1 VSLAPTILVPVISTP
16 VQPDLQA
23 AAEIRLTP
31 AEFTLVRELVRRGF
45 GLNLQEGKETLV
57 AARLSKQIRAGRFRS
72 FTEYFRHVTTDST
85 GEPLIALI
93 DALTTNHTGF
103 LRERQHF
110 QYLMRVVLPQYLDR
124 PQLSIWSAASSS
136 GEEPYSV
143 LFTLLHALADRPAPK
158 VSILATD
165 ISTRVLAAA
174 RRAVYPTG
182 RLTGL
187 PAAWLHRFLEKE
199 EGQSAYRVKD
209 EVAKQVTFRRLNLME
224 PFSAIGRFPIIFCR
238 NVMIYFDHQT
248 REQLVLRLV
257 ERLEPGGYLF
267 VGHAES
273 LLNITHGLDYVGPA
287 IYRRPPSGAK

>member
-1 VSLAPTILVPVISTP
+1 MIFAPVKHDSP
-16 VQPDLQA
+16 A

-31 AEFTLVRELVRRGF
+31 GEFMQVRELVRRGF
-45 GLNLQEGKETLV
+45 GLNLQAGKEMLV
-57 AARLSKQIRAGRFRS
+57 AARLSRQIRAGRFRS
-72 FTEYFRHVTTDST
+72 FAEYFRHVSSDSS
-85 GEPLIALI
+85 GESLVALI

-136 GEEPYSV
+136 GEEPYSI
-143 LFTLLHALADRPAPK
+143 LFTLLHSLADRPAPEI
-158 VSILATD
+158 SILATD

-182 RLTGL
+182 RLTSL
-187 PAAWLHRFLEKE
+187 PTGWLRRFMEKE
-199 EGQSAYRVKD
+199 EGQPAYRVKGD
-209 EVAKQVTFRRLNLME
+209 MARRVTFRRLNLME
-224 PFSAIGRFPIIFCR
+224 PFSALGRFPIIFCR

-273 LLNITHGLDYVGPA
+273 LLNIAHGLEYLSPA
-287 IYRRPPSGAK
+287 IYRKPLAYSGAR

>member
-1 VSLAPTILVPVISTP
+1 VILAPVKQDWS
-16 VQPDLQA
+16 A

-31 AEFTLVRELVRRGF
+31 GEFAQVRELVRRGF
-45 GLNLQEGKETLV
+45 GLNLQAGKETLV
-57 AARLSKQIRAGRFRS
+57 AARLSKQIRAGGFRS
-72 FTEYFRHVTTDST
+72 FTEYFRHVSSDLS

-103 LRERQHF
+103 MRERQHF
-110 QYLMRVVLPQYLDR
+110 QYLMRVVLPQYLNR

-136 GEEPYSV
+136 GEEPYSI
-143 LFTLLHALADRPAPK
+143 LFTLLHSLADRPAPK
-158 VSILATD
+158 ISILATD

-187 PAAWLHRFLEKE
+187 PNGWLRRFLEKE
-199 EGQSAYRVKD
+199 EGQSAYRVRAD
-209 EVAKQVTFRRLNLME
+209 VARQVTFRRLNLME
-224 PFSAIGRFPIIFCR
+224 PFATIGRFPIIFCR
-238 NVMIYFDHQT
+238 NVMIYFDHHT
-248 REQLVLRLV
+248 REELVLRLV

-273 LLNITHGLDYVGPA
+273 LLNIAHGLEYVGPA
-287 IYRRPPSGAK
+287 VYRRPLLGPK

>member
-1 VSLAPTILVPVISTP
+1 MILAPVKQDWS
-16 VQPDLQA
+16 A

-31 AEFTLVRELVRRGF
+31 GEFTQVRELVRRGF
-45 GLNLQEGKETLV
+45 GLNLQAGKETLV
-57 AARLSKQIRAGRFRS
+57 AARLSKQIRAGGFRS
-72 FTEYFRHVTTDST
+72 FAEYFRHVSSDLS

-103 LRERQHF
+103 MRERQHF
-110 QYLMRVVLPQYLDR
+110 QYLMRVVLPRYLDR

-136 GEEPYSV
+136 GEEPYSI
-143 LFTLLHALADRPAPK
+143 LFTLLHSLADRPAPK
-158 VSILATD
+158 ISILATD

-187 PAAWLHRFLEKE
+187 PNGWLRRFLEKE
-199 EGQSAYRVKD
+199 EGQSAYRVRAD
-209 EVAKQVTFRRLNLME
+209 VARQVTFRRLNLME
-224 PFSAIGRFPIIFCR
+224 PFATIGRFPIIFCR
-238 NVMIYFDHQT
+238 NVMIYFDHHT
-248 REQLVLRLV
+248 REELVLRLV

-273 LLNITHGLDYVGPA
+273 LLNIAHGLEYVGPA
-287 IYRRPPSGAK
+287 VYRRSFLGPK